1 MKMIKLISSLFLF
14 LLTIN
19 SYGGDDKKNPNNEHV
34 NHVISG
40 KVIDISDN
48 QPLAGVQIIVDGL
61 DKVYYTDFDGN
72 YSIKDLPQGEYSIKF
87 RMTSFSEKFKIFQI
101 NSNLSSS
108 TIKLFPS

>member
-1 MKMIKLISSLFLF
+1 MIKLISSLFLF
-14 LLTIN
+14 SLTIN
-19 SYGGDDKKNPNNEHV
+19 SYGDDKKNPNNEHV

-40 KVIDISDN
+40 KVIDFSDN
-48 QPLAGVQIIVDGL
+48 KPAGVQIIVDGL
-61 DKVYYTDFDGN
+61 DEVYYTDFDGN

-87 RMTSFSEKFKIFQI
+87 RMTSFSEKFTIFQI